1 MKWPHDYFE
10 NGYGYIRLEDLNLGD
25 LPRSIK
31 VDGSE
36 LVIKPEFHISLV
48 WVGRLK
54 EMVNDPDKEKV
65 KKEMIEEFEEF
76 TKDQPLTDFVLT
88 KELRLVRKE
97 DRKSIIAMAEV
108 PGIDAFFE
116 RLSRK
121 YDVNLAVQPT
131 HITLYTLPTD
141 KIGIGI
147 LSYGE
152 LDAYSEP
159 IDLPDLQGILR
170 KA

>member
-10 NGYGYIRLEDLNLGD
+10 NGYGYIRLEDLKLGE
-25 LPRSIK
+25 LPKNIK

-36 LVIKPEFHISLV
+36 LVIKQEFHISLV

-54 EMVNDPDKEKV
+54 EMVNEPDKEKI
-65 KKEMIEEFEEF
+65 KKEMIAEFEQF
-76 TKDQPLTDFVLT
+76 TKEHPMTDFDLT
-88 KELRLVRKE
+88 KELRLVNKE
-97 DRKSIIAMAEV
+97 GRKSVIAMAEV
-108 PGIDAFFE
+108 PGIEAFFE

-121 YDVNLAVQPT
+121 YDVNLPVQPT

-152 LDAYSEP
+152 LDAYTEP
-159 IDLPDLQGILR
+159 IDFPEIQDIL
-170 KA
+170 KKT

>member
-10 NGYGYIRLEDLNLGD
+10 NGYGYIRLEDLKLGE
-25 LPRSIK
+25 LPRSLKI
-31 VDGSE
+31 DGSE

-54 EMVNDPDKEKV
+54 EMVNEPDKERV
-65 KKEMIEEFEEF
+65 KQKMIEEFEEF
-76 TKDQPLTDFVLT
+76 TKEYPMTDFILT

-108 PGIDAFFE
+108 AGIDAFFE
-116 RLSRK
+116 RMALK
-121 YDVNLAVQPT
+121 YDVNLPVQPT

-152 LDAYSEP
+152 LDAYTEI
-159 IDLPDLQGILR
+159 IDLPEIQGLLK